1 MDASEFLTNHPGGL
15 RKLLSTDK
23 AKTGATGKP
32 FGFSFSSG
40 RNAHFPD
47 TGKRFR
53 DGGVDIRKAKNQ
65 PRSCFLPTEKL
76 LFLDNSHRRESNDL
90 ALYTQ
95 HRV

>member
-1 MDASEFLTNHPGGL
+1 MIKHSHAKRTGWVVDASEFLTNHPGGL

-32 FGFSFSSG
+32 FGFSFSRG

-53 DGGVDIRKAKNQ
+53 EGVERYLKSKK
-65 PRSCFLPTEKL
+65 PTDV
-76 LFLDNSHRRESNDL
+76 LFPPHGKIVILGQLSS
-90 ALYTQ
+90 
-95 HRV
+95 

>member
-32 FGFSFSSG
+32 FGFSFSRG

-53 DGGVDIRKAKNQ
+53 EGVERYLKSKK
-65 PRSCFLPTEKL
+65 STEV
-76 LFLDNSHRRESNDL
+76 LFPPHGKIIILGQLSS
-90 ALYTQ
+90 
-95 HRV
+95 